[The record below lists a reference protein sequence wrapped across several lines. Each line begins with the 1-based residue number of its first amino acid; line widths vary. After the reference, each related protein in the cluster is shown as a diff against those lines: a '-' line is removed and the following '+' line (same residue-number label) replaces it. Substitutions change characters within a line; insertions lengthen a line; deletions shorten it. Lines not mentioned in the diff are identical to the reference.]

1 MAETLER
8 NPHAAVRPDWL
19 ALRTEAI
26 IEPELKIVDPHHHLW
41 DRQDNRYLF
50 HDLLADMNA
59 GHNVVSTVF
68 VQCRTMLRAEGPA
81 ALAPLGEVEFV
92 TGIAAMSASGIYGA
106 ARACAGIVAGADLQ
120 LGEKVAPV
128 LELMAHSAGGRLRGV
143 RNPVVW
149 HSSPAVQSSTAS
161 PKSEW
166 WLSPVMGFC
175 TGVLMGA
182 TGIATLPVAPYF
194 AALGLNKDDLIQA
207 LGLSFTVSSFAL
219 AVGLFVT
226 GQFQMTVAAASL
238 VALIPAF
245 AGMFLGQ
252 KLRNRMP
259 QELFKKCF
267 FGGLLILG
275 AYMTYRAITLM

>member
-1 MAETLER
+1 MG
-8 NPHAAVRPDWL
+8 
-19 ALRTEAI
+19 
-26 IEPELKIVDPHHHLW
+26 
-41 DRQDNRYLF
+41 F
-50 HDLLADMNA
+50 
-59 GHNVVSTVF
+59 F
-68 VQCRTMLRAEGPA
+68 
-81 ALAPLGEVEFV
+81 
-92 TGIAAMSASGIYGA
+92 TGI
-106 ARACAGIVAGADLQ
+106 
-120 LGEKVAPV
+120 
-128 LELMAHSAGGRLRGV
+128 
-143 RNPVVW
+143 
-149 HSSPAVQSSTAS
+149 
-161 PKSEW
+161 
-166 WLSPVMGFC
+166 
-175 TGVLMGA
+175 LMGA
-182 TGIATLPVAPYF
+182 TGISALPVVPYF
-194 AALGLNKDDLIQA
+194 TALGLKKDDLIQA

>member
-1 MAETLER
+1 MSDYFVVIVLTSIIFIAAGIVKGVLGMGLPTVAIGLLGLVIAPVEAAAMLVLPSLITNVWQLIAGPNFKALSKRFGTLL
-8 NPHAAVRPDWL
+8 VGICL
-19 ALRTEAI
+19 GT
-26 IEPELKIVDPHHHLW
+26 
-41 DRQDNRYLF
+41 
-50 HDLLADMNA
+50 
-59 GHNVVSTVF
+59 
-68 VQCRTMLRAEGPA
+68 
-81 ALAPLGEVEFV
+81 PLGVGFITSGNTQIV
-92 TGIAAMSASGIYGA
+92 TAGLGAVLSIYGA
-106 ARACAGIVAGADLQ
+106 FGLSAARL
-120 LGEKVAPV
+120 
-128 LELMAHSAGGRLRGV
+128 
-143 RNPVVW
+143 
-149 HSSPAVQSSTAS
+149 TAS
-161 PKSEW
+161 PTSEW

-182 TGIATLPVAPYF
+182 TGISTLPVAPYF
-194 AALGLNKDDLIQA
+194 TALGLNKDDLIQA

-267 FGGLLILG
+267 FGGLLVLG
-275 AYMTYRAITLM
+275 AYMTYRALTLM